1 MPDAYTEDEKHDILN
16 RYRQLMR
23 AARPRIKKQDVKK
36 IRKAFDMALEQHQH
50 MKRKSGEPYIHHPIE
65 VAKIVAGEV
74 NLGATSII
82 CALLHDTVE
91 DTDLTLEDVTEECG
105 EQIAHMID
113 GLTKISHLTETSQ
126 SVQAENFR
134 KIIFTLGDDIRVIII
149 KLADRLHNMRT
160 LGSMPARKQQKI
172 ASETIYLYAPLAH
185 RLGLYAIKSEMEDLS
200 MKYLERDKYS
210 MIAKKLN
217 EKKKKRTKFIS
228 EFCKPLRQD
237 LEVAGLKAKVFG
249 RPKSIASIAH
259 KMKKKDVEFDE
270 VYDKFAIRV
279 ILDSPLEAEKEDIW
293 RAYSIVAGEYK
304 PNPNRL
310 RDWISNPKS
319 NGYESLHTTV
329 MGPKGQWVEVQIRSK
344 RMDEVAEKGLAA
356 HWKYK
361 QGKIVNE
368 NIDRAFE
375 NWLVQ
380 VRDLLKNP
388 DMNPLEFMNEF
399 KLQLYTQ
406 EIYVFTPKG
415 DIKNLPK
422 GCTAL
427 DFAFSIHT
435 AVGSKC
441 IGAKINGKLEPISH
455 VLKNGDQ
462 VEILTSNKQ
471 KPNEGWSKF
480 VVTSRAKSKIKQAL
494 KEERKRTADDG
505 KELLMRK
512 MKKIKANFNG
522 ENVQF
527 LTSYFEMPSTLEFYY
542 QIAMEKIDLLKIR
555 GLAVEAGKFIPP
567 KPKLPSFTETIAKVL
582 KRPRKAK
589 PKSNQVI
596 LFGENTDGFA
606 YEFAKCC
613 EPIPGDDVLGFI
625 SVSGGVK
632 IHRTNCPN
640 AINLASKYG
649 YRIIKT
655 TWASEADTSFL
666 AGLKLTGTDD
676 MGLINKLTSVISND
690 YQVNMKSLSLESK
703 DNVFTGDVRLYV
715 KDNDQLNS
723 IIKKLKSLNGIIG
736 VQRIEIP
743 SKDDKQIG
751 G

>member
-1 MPDAYTEDEKHDILN
+1 MPMPDTYTEVEQRDIILK
-16 RYRQLMR
+16 YRQLMR
-23 AARPRIKKQDVKK
+23 VARPRIRKSDVKK
-36 IRKAFDMALEQHQH
+36 IRKAFDIAVEMHKD
-50 MKRKSGEPYIHHPIE
+50 MRRKSGEPYIHHPIE

-74 NLGATSII
+74 NLSKNSII

-91 DTDLTLEDVTEECG
+91 DTELTLDDVRLEFGDE
-105 EQIAHMID
+105 IATIID
-113 GLTKISHLTETSQ
+113 GLTKISHLTSASI

-160 LGSMPARKQQKI
+160 LSSMPERKQHKI
-172 ASETIYLYAPLAH
+172 ASETLFLYAPLAH
-185 RLGLYAIKSEMEDLS
+185 RLGLYAIKSELEDLS
-200 MKYLERDKYS
+200 MKYLEREKYND
-210 MIAKKLN
+210 IANRLN
-217 EKKKKRTKFIS
+217 EKKQQRTRYIH
-228 EFCKPLRQD
+228 EFCKPLRED
-237 LEVAGLKAKVFG
+237 LEKAGLKARVFG

-259 KMKKKDVEFDE
+259 KMKKKDVDFEE

-279 ILDSPLEAEKEDIW
+279 ILDSPLETEKEDIW
-293 RAYSIVAGEYK
+293 RAYSIVAEQYQ
-304 PNPNRL
+304 PNPKRL

-329 MGPKGQWVEVQIRSK
+329 LGPKARWVEVQIRSE

-361 QGKIVNE
+361 EGKASNE
-368 NIDRAFE
+368 NVDKAFE

-380 VRDLLKNP
+380 VRDLLQNP

-399 KLQLYTQ
+399 KLQLYAQ
-406 EIYVFTPKG
+406 EVYVFTPKG

-422 GCTAL
+422 GSTAL

-441 IGAKINGKLEPISH
+441 IGAKVNGKLEPISH
-455 VLKNGDQ
+455 KLANGDQ

-471 KPNEGWSKF
+471 KPNEDWMNI

-494 KEERKRTADDG
+494 KEERKKIGEDG
-505 KELLMRK
+505 KEILARK
-512 MKKIKANFNG
+512 LKSVKAKFNG
-522 ENVQF
+522 ENIQF
-527 LTSYFEMPSTLEFYY
+527 LTNYFEMPSTLELYY
-542 QIAMEKIDLLKIR
+542 QIALEKVELQKIR
-555 GLAVEAGKFIPP
+555 ELTVENGMFVITKP
-567 KPKLPSFTETIAKVL
+567 KPEEIQVSEISDRK
-582 KRPRKAK
+582 KRKKAK
-589 PKSNQVI
+589 KAKKNDVI
-596 LFGENTDGFA
+596 LFGENSEGYK

-625 SVSGGVK
+625 SVTGGVK

-649 YRIIKT
+649 YRIIQT
-655 TWASEADTSFL
+655 NWAQDAPKSFL
-666 AGLKLTGTDD
+666 ARLSLEGTDD
-676 MGLINKLTSVISND
+676 VGLINRLTAIISND
-690 YQVNMKSLSLESK
+690 FKVNMKSLALGTK
-703 DNVFTGDVRLYV
+703 DNVFTGDVQLYV

-723 IIKKLKSLNGIIG
+723 IIKKMKDIDGIIG
-736 VQRIEIP
+736 VQRIEHP
-743 SKDDKQIG
+743 DEVED
-751 G
+751 

>member
-1 MPDAYTEDEKHDILN
+1 MPMPDAYTEEEKKDILN
-16 RYRQLMR
+16 MYRQLMR
-23 AARPRIKKQDVKK
+23 AARPRLKKSDVKR
-36 IRKAFDMALEQHQH
+36 IRKAFDVALDYHKH

-65 VAKIVAGEV
+65 VARIVAAEV

-91 DTDLTLEDVTEECG
+91 DTDLTLEDIAEEFG
-105 EQIAHMID
+105 DSIAQMID
-113 GLTKISHLTETSQ
+113 GLTKISHLTESTQ

-160 LGSMPARKQQKI
+160 LEGMPARKQQKI

-200 MKYLERDKYS
+200 MKYLEREKYS

-217 EKKKKRTKFIS
+217 EKKKQRTKYIS

-237 LEVAGLKAKVFG
+237 LEEAGLKAKVFG

-279 ILDSPLEAEKEDIW
+279 ILDSSLENEKEDIW

-361 QGKIVNE
+361 EGKIVNE

-388 DMNPLEFMNEF
+388 EMNPLEFMNEF
-399 KLQLYTQ
+399 KLQLYAQ

-471 KPNEGWSKF
+471 KPNEGWTKF

-494 KEERKRTADDG
+494 KEERKLIADDG
-505 KELLMRK
+505 KEVLMRK
-512 MKKIKANFNG
+512 MKQIKATFNG

-527 LTSYFEMPSTLEFYY
+527 LTSFFEMPSTLELYY
-542 QIAMEKIDLLKIR
+542 QIAIEKIDLLRIKK
-555 GLAVEAGKFIPP
+555 LTVENGFFVVP
-567 KPKLPSFTETIAKVL
+567 KPKSPSFTETIVKVL
-582 KRPRKAK
+582 NRPRKKKEK
-589 PKSNQVI
+589 PREAI
-596 LFGENTDGFA
+596 FFGENSEGFA

-640 AINLASKYG
+640 AINLAAKYG

-676 MGLINKLTSVISND
+676 MGLINKLTSVISHEFK
-690 YQVNMKSLSLESK
+690 VNMKSLALESK
-703 DNVFTGDVRLYV
+703 DNVFHGDVRLYV

-723 IIKKLKSLNGIIG
+723 IIKKLKNLDGIIG
-736 VQRIEIP
+736 VQRIEIA
-743 SKDDKQIG
+743 Q
-751 G
+751 

>member
-1 MPDAYTEDEKHDILN
+1 MPDTYTQSEKRDIIKK
-16 RYRQLMR
+16 YRQLMR
-23 AARPRIKKQDVKK
+23 VAKPRLKKKNDIKKV
-36 IRKAFDMALEQHQH
+36 RKAFDISVDMHKD

-74 NLGATSII
+74 NLGANSII

-91 DTDLTLEDVTEECG
+91 DTELTLQDVHKAFGEE
-105 EQIAHMID
+105 ITIIID
-113 GLTKISHLTETSQ
+113 GLTKINHLTASSQ

-160 LGSMPARKQQKI
+160 LGSMPERKQHKI
-172 ASETIYLYAPLAH
+172 ASETLYLYAPLAH
-185 RLGLYAIKSEMEDLS
+185 RLGLYAIKSELEDLS
-200 MKYLERDKYS
+200 MKYLERDKYTS
-210 MIAKKLN
+210 IASKLN
-217 EKKKKRTKFIS
+217 EKKRERTRYIS
-228 EFCKPLRQD
+228 EFCKPLRED
-237 LEVAGLKAKVFG
+237 LEKAGLNAHVFG
-249 RPKSIASIAH
+249 RPKSIASIAN
-259 KMKKKDVEFDE
+259 KMKKKDVDFDE

-279 ILDSPLEAEKEDIW
+279 ILKSQLETEKEDIW
-293 RAYSIVAGEYK
+293 RAYSIVAEQYQ

-329 MGPKGQWVEVQIRSK
+329 LGPKASWVEVQIRSE

-361 QGKIVNE
+361 EGKATNE
-368 NIDRAFE
+368 NVDKAFE

-380 VRDLLKNP
+380 VRDLLQNP
-388 DMNPLEFMNEF
+388 DMNPLEFMHEF
-399 KLQLYTQ
+399 KLQLYAQ

-422 GCTAL
+422 HATAL
-427 DFAFSIHT
+427 DFAFTIHT

-441 IGAKINGKLEPISH
+441 IGAKVNGKLEPISH

-471 KPNEGWSKF
+471 KPNEGWLSI
-480 VVTSRAKSKIKQAL
+480 VTTSRAKSKIKQAL
-494 KEERKRTADDG
+494 KEERKKIGDSG
-505 KELLMRK
+505 KQILARK
-512 MKKIKANFNG
+512 LKRIKANYNG
-522 ENVQF
+522 ENIQF
-527 LTSYFEMPSTLEFYY
+527 LTNYYEMPSTLELYF
-542 QIAMEKIDLLKIR
+542 QIALEKVDLTRLKVLTLEN
-555 GLAVEAGKFIPP
+555 GLFIIP
-567 KPKLPSFTETIAKVL
+567 KPKVGEIKAAEIGARK
-582 KRPRKAK
+582 KRKKAK
-589 PKSNQVI
+589 NSKADQLI
-596 LFGENTDGFA
+596 LFGENSDGFA

-625 SVSGGVK
+625 SVAGGVK

-655 TWASEADTSFL
+655 NWASEAKESFL
-666 AGLKLTGTDD
+666 VRLSLKGTDD
-676 MGLINKLTSVISND
+676 VGLINKLTAIISHD
-690 YQVNMKSLSLESK
+690 FKVNMKSLTLGTQ
-703 DNVFTGDVRLYV
+703 DNVFTGDVQLYV
-715 KDNDQLNS
+715 KDNDQLSS
-723 IIKKLKSLNGIIG
+723 IIKKIKNVDGIIG
-736 VQRIEIP
+736 VQRVEQM
-743 SKDDKQIG
+743 DEEN
-751 G
+751 